1 MYTLLKYSVIN
12 KYIFINKVYSIMHD
26 VRIGLLLIKSKVFY
40 LVCNDRNVVNVS
52 SIHVSMMGLLV
63 IRNIPSVMLS
73 WGSY

>member
-1 MYTLLKYSVIN
+1 
-12 KYIFINKVYSIMHD
+12 MHD

-40 LVCNDRNVVNVS
+40 LVCNDRNVVNVY
-52 SIHVSMMGLLV
+52 SIHVSMMGPLV